1 MPVSQYFNHSD
12 DPFSADQL
20 LREDLLNELVQQRGI
35 NVYYILRES
44 ADEVDMLLGEDPTS
58 AFNKAFLIG
67 VLPNDTE
74 DWSAGESF
82 FSKYGLL
89 INKQLS
95 IVVTSREFTRYV
107 GTSLRTSPLEG
118 DLIYIPV
125 FRKLF
130 EIKKSE
136 EETDFYAHGKKLPYH
151 YTLYLEMYKYSHEP
165 IDTGIDEIDILE
177 LEAAHV
183 TSLYMQAGS
192 GNYYVNEMVYQG
204 ASANSA
210 TASASVKNWNPSE
223 GILDIYAV
231 KGTFETSANVIGSTS
246 GTIRILAT
254 YDILRG
260 DDEHRYSTNA
270 DIESEANTWIVTTE
284 VNPFGNM

>member
-1 MPVSQYFNHSD
+1 MPVSPYFNHSE

-20 LREDLLNELVQQRGI
+20 LREDLLNELVSQRGI
-35 NVYYILRES
+35 NVYYILRET
-44 ADEVDMLLGEDPTS
+44 ADEVDTLLGEDPTS
-58 AFNKAFLIG
+58 AFSKAFLIG

-95 IVVTSREFTRYV
+95 IVVTSREFARYV

-136 EETDFYAHGKKLPYH
+136 EETDFYSHGKKLPY
-151 YTLYLEMYKYSHEP
+151 YFTLFLEMYKYSHEP
-165 IDTGIDEIDILE
+165 IDTGIEEIDILE
-177 LEAAHV
+177 LESAHV
-183 TSLYMQAGS
+183 ISLYMESGS
-192 GNYYVNEMVYQG
+192 GNYYANEMVYQG
-204 ASANSA
+204 ASAN
-210 TASASVKNWNPSE
+210 TANVTASVKSWNSSE
-223 GILDIYAV
+223 NILDVYAV
-231 KGTFETSANVIGSTS
+231 RGEFVSTANVIGATS
-246 GTIRILAT
+246 GTIRAISDF
-254 YDILRG
+254 DILRG

-270 DIESEANTWIVTTE
+270 DIEGEANTWIVTTE